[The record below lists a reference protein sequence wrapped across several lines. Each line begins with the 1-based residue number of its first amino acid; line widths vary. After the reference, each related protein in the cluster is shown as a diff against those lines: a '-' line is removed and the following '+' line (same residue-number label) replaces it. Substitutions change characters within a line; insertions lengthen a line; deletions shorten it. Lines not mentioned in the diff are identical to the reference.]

1 MENTQVSSDTKLK
14 SFPYLHYRSDNFRFH
29 VSKPIW
35 LLGFGFHGPHTP
47 SNVNLHNL
55 KIHIEVLDEDS
66 PSDHRHSKLLANR
79 TKECRVKI
87 PRVVLPIFFD
97 KPVKIWSSSKTGY
110 FNYHKILCKID
121 K

>member
-66 PSDHRHSKLLANR
+66 SSDHRHLKLLAKLVGYNSNS
-79 TKECRVKI
+79 
-87 PRVVLPIFFD
+87 VVL
-97 KPVKIWSSSKTGY
+97 KLLNTSKMRES
-110 FNYHKILCKID
+110 
-121 K
+121 